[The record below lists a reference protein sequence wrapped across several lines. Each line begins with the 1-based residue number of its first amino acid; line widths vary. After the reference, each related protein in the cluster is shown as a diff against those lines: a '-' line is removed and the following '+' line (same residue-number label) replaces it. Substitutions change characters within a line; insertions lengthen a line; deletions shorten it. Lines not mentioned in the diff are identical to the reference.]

1 MANGVLDSY
10 KKLAR
15 VNSHNGVDRVNAMKE
30 LELYIHIPF
39 CARKCNY
46 CDFLSFPA
54 RKETQEKYVDS
65 LLKEMDDAKDR
76 ETYRVSTVF
85 FGGGTPSILPAEDI
99 ARILD
104 MLRDDFLMAPDAE
117 VSMEC
122 NPGTLSPE
130 KLAIYKEAGINRL
143 SLGLQ
148 SADNDELRLLG
159 RIHTWEDF
167 LKSYSQAREAG
178 FDNIN
183 VDLMSALPGQTVDKW
198 EKTVQKALS
207 LKPEHISAY
216 SLIIEEN
223 TAFYEKYANGQGL
236 PTEEE
241 DRRMYAWTKEAL
253 EKAGYRRYEIS
264 NYALPGK
271 ECRHNMGYWRR
282 TSYRGFGLGA
292 ASLMEEKRFKNTEDL
307 DLYLKRTDRHEKCY
321 DEAEVL
327 SPKEQIEEYMFL
339 GLRLTEGISEQ
350 DFSRTFGVS
359 VDQMYEGLLEK
370 LISQGLLLRENE
382 RLFLTDQGLD
392 ISNYVMTQFL
402 LDP

>member
-1 MANGVLDSY
+1 MANEVLDSY

-143 SLGLQ
+143 SLQIMKNYDFWDG
-148 SADNDELRLLG
+148 SIPG
-159 RIHTWEDF
+159 RI
-167 LKSYSQAREAG
+167 S
-178 FDNIN
+178 
-183 VDLMSALPGQTVDKW
+183 
-198 EKTVQKALS
+198 
-207 LKPEHISAY
+207 
-216 SLIIEEN
+216 
-223 TAFYEKYANGQGL
+223 
-236 PTEEE
+236 
-241 DRRMYAWTKEAL
+241 
-253 EKAGYRRYEIS
+253 
-264 NYALPGK
+264 
-271 ECRHNMGYWRR
+271 
-282 TSYRGFGLGA
+282 
-292 ASLMEEKRFKNTEDL
+292 
-307 DLYLKRTDRHEKCY
+307 
-321 DEAEVL
+321 
-327 SPKEQIEEYMFL
+327 
-339 GLRLTEGISEQ
+339 
-350 DFSRTFGVS
+350 
-359 VDQMYEGLLEK
+359 
-370 LISQGLLLRENE
+370 
-382 RLFLTDQGLD
+382 
-392 ISNYVMTQFL
+392 
-402 LDP
+402 